1 MMRRKPHQ
9 PTSTR
14 KQEGQSLSTM
24 CLALLLAWLWAP
36 SSAAAASLYR
46 IDPRYGTIE
55 FSVGI
60 LGMFDVKGSFPRFEG
75 ELLLDTVH
83 PEQSRID
90 MAIEANAVEMP
101 LPDQVDLLRSAAYF
115 DTVQYPTEH
124 FVSTSIQ
131 ALTPSHYL
139 IHGYTSNP
147 WRRAAPRHRC
157 SLGRPSFGYGAW
169 ERICRFRRHVSD
181 QTLSVRY
188 GGGPYDGLRHC
199 EPPDSYSPDR

>member
-1 MMRRKPHQ
+1 MIRQRAPMMRRKPHQ
-9 PTSTR
+9 PTSIR
-14 KQEGQSLSTM
+14 KKERRSLSTM

-101 LPDQVDLLRSAAYF
+101 LSDQVDLLRSAAYF

-139 IHGYTSNP
+139 IHGTLQIRGIVQPQDIDAVLEDRHLDTRMGSHLP
-147 WRRAAPRHRC
+147 ISSSRVGSDAQRSAWWRTARWSP
-157 SLGRPSFGYGAW
+157 
-169 ERICRFRRHVSD
+169 
-181 QTLSVRY
+181 TL
-188 GGGPYDGLRHC
+188 
-199 EPPDSYSPDR
+199 